1 MDQVL
6 VTLEIRIDQVRDDF
20 KQKNTIKEFI
30 LTNGGHE
37 RGGLARFRA
46 VEHRKKLSI
55 FVSMKRIYEIK
66 WLFDIITNRGENPH
80 PLDRRRGR
88 GFTTGGA
95 LVKRPPA
102 KTHLTNNVPLQNE
115 PQT

>member
-1 MDQVL
+1 MDHVL
-6 VTLEIRIDQVRDDF
+6 VTLDIRIDQVRDF

-37 RGGLARFRA
+37 RGGLARFRV

-66 WLFDIITNRGENPH
+66 WLFDMITN
-80 PLDRRRGR
+80 
-88 GFTTGGA
+88 
-95 LVKRPPA
+95 
-102 KTHLTNNVPLQNE
+102 
-115 PQT
+115 